1 MAQVLFYFTLLTV
14 NLFYIPQIWNHGAL
28 MDIDWFLKVYP
39 VNITISQYCFWAIVP
54 LTKFQ
59 TTYEITNLDSK
70 GIVIKVESYRY
81 APFDPVQYPFLSAAA
96 VTMAANLLI

>member
-1 MAQVLFYFTLLTV
+1 
-14 NLFYIPQIWNHGAL
+14 
-28 MDIDWFLKVYP
+28 
-39 VNITISQYCFWAIVP
+39 